1 MLNYLKVDCD
11 ILLYHSYWGS
21 KKGRGLNGHVFEILD
36 YYNLLKNHFKVKCYF
51 PEYHESLIRQATERY
66 IVDFNFNDFIFE
78 HHKLVAANC
87 SLNTDGNYVFFHENQ
102 ILGKKLAF
110 SCGSPKLDPE
120 HLRPKNVI
128 YLEDHRIYEPRE
140 NSINYVKKIDCSIMK
155 VPDIFD
161 NRVFAHVTEA
171 CKAVQIEPLIKK
183 YPNLLCYSDYL
194 PESYHVTNKLV
205 KFGMFNKFVYTPV
218 ARHFDCSPRLIAECD
233 YFNIP
238 VEYYN
243 IDYKDIGLET
253 RQQDIKTK
261 SYLLKQ
267 DDPIIDILKSLI

>member
-1 MLNYLKVDCD
+1 MFIKPDCD
-11 ILLYHSYWGS
+11 LLLYNSFWGS

-36 YYNLLKNHFKVKCYF
+36 YYNLLKNYFKVKCYF
-51 PEYHESLIRQATERY
+51 PEYNESLIKQATERY
-66 IVDFNFNDFIFE
+66 TVDFDFNDFIFDY
-78 HHKLVAANC
+78 HKLIAPRN
-87 SLNTDGNYVFFHENQ
+87 SLNVDGSYNFFLRNQ
-102 ILGKKLAF
+102 MLGNKLAF

-120 HLRPKNVI
+120 HLRPKDVL
-128 YLEDHRIYEPRE
+128 YFEDHRVYNHAN
-140 NSINYVKKIDCSIMK
+140 NSVNYAKKIDCSIMK
-155 VPDIFD
+155 VPDVFD
-161 NRVFAHVTEA
+161 DRVFAHVTKD
-171 CKAVQIEPLIKK
+171 CKAVVIEPLIEK

-194 PESYHVTNKLV
+194 PESYHVTNKPV

-233 YFNIP
+233 YFKIP
-238 VEYYN
+238 VDYYN

-267 DDPIIDILKSLI
+267 DDPIIELLNKYMV

>member
-1 MLNYLKVDCD
+1 MFIKPDCD
-11 ILLYHSYWGS
+11 LLLYNSFWGS

-51 PEYHESLIRQATERY
+51 PEYNESLIKQAAERY
-66 IVDFNFNDFIFE
+66 TVDFDFNDFIFDY
-78 HHKLVAANC
+78 HKLIAPRN
-87 SLNTDGNYVFFHENQ
+87 SLNVDGSYNFFLRNQ
-102 ILGKKLAF
+102 MLGNKLAF

-120 HLRPKNVI
+120 HLRPKDVL
-128 YLEDHRIYEPRE
+128 YFEDHRVYPLRE
-140 NSINYVKKIDCSIMK
+140 KSIDYTKKIDCGIMR
-155 VPDIFD
+155 VPDVFG
-161 NRVFAHVTEA
+161 NRVFAHVTKD
-171 CKAVQIEPLIKK
+171 CKAVEIEPLIEK

-194 PESYHVTNKLV
+194 PESYHVTNKPV
-205 KFGMFNKFVYTPV
+205 MFGMFNRFVYTPV

-238 VEYYN
+238 VDYYK

-267 DDPIIDILKSLI
+267 DDPIIELLNKYMI